1 MKIKFTN
8 SENERFNR
16 ESSMSR
22 RQKLMSLYQ
31 FLLKATSKNGELF
44 NSLTLSLNQLLDM
57 LTEGG
62 KKKTI
67 SRAALHARIKKL
79 EKLGLLEISGG
90 KGQESSIYKFTRVK
104 LEEKKII
111 EPELTAIENSF
122 ETEEEFF
129 GTYDSEEINFYS
141 NICNQDKKQ
150 DSLST
155 DNRANENNFN
165 EGQLNNII
173 LNNKIKTLSYTSN
186 EVENHSESKDF
197 DYENYI
203 NNSLDKVRDF
213 KIIEKH
219 LEKAIKIIRIRK
231 TSRAYEEVLENLR
244 NNYFNITVKYAFNYV
259 LKAVKAVKVKY
270 QIAREDY
277 AQMLASAKRFKKMT
291 TNRNTYVANF
301 DQRDVNYDELYNA
314 GELGI

>member
-16 ESSMSR
+16 ESSMKR

-31 FLLKATSKNGELF
+31 FLLKASQQNGELF
-44 NSLTLSLNQLLDM
+44 KSLTLSLNQLLGM

-79 EKLGLLEISGG
+79 ESLDLLKINPG
-90 KGQESSIYKFTRVK
+90 KGQGSSVYKFTRVK
-104 LEEKKII
+104 FEEKKII
-111 EPELTAIENSF
+111 EPELTTIENSF
-122 ETEEEFF
+122 KTEEEFF
-129 GTYDSEEINFYS
+129 GTYDSEEISFYS

-155 DNRANENNFN
+155 DNKANENNFN
-165 EGQLNNII
+165 EGQLKNII
-173 LNNKIKTLSYTSN
+173 LNNKIKTLYYTSN
-186 EVENHSESKDF
+186 EVENYKETKEF

-213 KIIEKH
+213 KIIENH

-231 TSRAYEEVLENLR
+231 TSRAYEEVLENLK
-244 NNYFNITVKYAFNYV
+244 NNYFNITVRYAFNYV
-259 LKAVKAVKVKY
+259 LKAVKVVKVKY
-270 QIAREDY
+270 QIAREEY
-277 AQMLASAKRFKKMT
+277 AQMLTSARRFKKMT
-291 TNRNTYVANF
+291 TSRNTYVANF
-301 DQRDVNYDELYNA
+301 DQRDIDYDSMYNA